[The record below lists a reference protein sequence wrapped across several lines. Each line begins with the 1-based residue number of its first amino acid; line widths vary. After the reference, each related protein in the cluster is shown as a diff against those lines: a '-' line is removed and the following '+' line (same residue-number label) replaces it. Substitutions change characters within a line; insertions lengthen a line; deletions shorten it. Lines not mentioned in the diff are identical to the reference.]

1 MKNKVYLFNNFHD
14 KFGDN
19 RSYRFFCSPKICNF
33 FFLNVIFCPKTA
45 IVSKMCKDQDLG
57 RVQKYSVPIKKGKKE
72 FFWSK
77 YARMLCTSTKRLVTI
92 SMILILAFEYFMLV
106 FSPKIHPDSPN
117 ISQK

>member
-1 MKNKVYLFNNFHD
+1 M
-14 KFGDN
+14 
-19 RSYRFFCSPKICNF
+19 I

-57 RVQKYSVPIKKGKKE
+57 RVQKYSVPIKKGKKK

-117 ISQK
+117 ISQ